1 MSAEIV
7 NLNKFRKARDK
18 AAKEQTAEE
27 NKVRFG
33 RTKAEKQA
41 DEKAR
46 KRAEQQFDHTALF
59 DKDPIND

>member
-1 MSAEIV
+1 M

-18 AAKEQTAEE
+18 VANDQTAEE

-46 KRAEQQFDHTALF
+46 KQADKNLDQTALT
-59 DKDPIND
+59 DKDPLND

>member
-7 NLNKFRKARDK
+7 NLNKFRKARNK
-18 AAKEQTAEE
+18 AAEDQTAEE
-27 NKVRFG
+27 NRVRFG

-46 KRAEQQFDHTALF
+46 KSAEKQLDQVALSE
-59 DKDPIND
+59 KDPVND

>member
-18 AAKEQTAEE
+18 AAKQQAAEE
-27 NKVRFG
+27 NKIRFG

-46 KRAEQQFDHTALF
+46 KSAEKQLDQTTLSDR
-59 DKDPIND
+59 DPVKD